1 MGNKVSSFSSYKDF
15 SIFQSSKISQY
26 ENGQI
31 QSLYIDN
38 EQLPNS
44 GLLIVGKQCN
54 PIYFW
59 HFYK

>member
-1 MGNKVSSFSSYKDF
+1 MGNKASSFSSYKDF

-26 ENGQI
+26 ENGRI

-44 GLLIVGKQCN
+44 GLLIVGKQCIT
-54 PIYFW
+54 IYF
-59 HFYK
+59 